1 MTVSYCEY
9 EMNEYEMNK
18 YEMSEYG
25 MTISM
30 TSAIM
35 V

>member
-1 MTVSYCEY
+1 MTVSYCEC
-9 EMNEYEMNK
+9 EMSE
-18 YEMSEYG
+18 YEMSEYE

>member
-9 EMNEYEMNK
+9 EMSE
-18 YEMSEYG
+18 YEMSEYE